1 MHLPTISI
9 VTPSFNQAKY
19 LRRNLESIVSQ
30 EGVTVEQFVMDGGST
45 DDTRRI
51 LETRGGHLAFWRS
64 EKDGGQTKA
73 LIEGFSRS
81 TGEIMGWLNSDDFL
95 WDAQA
100 MRHVSEA
107 FAKHPDVDMV
117 SGDTVLTASD
127 GTPLLIDMPW
137 RPSARLMR
145 YNMCA
150 PQQSTFWRRRAYEAV
165 GGLDPN
171 FQYCMDFD
179 LFQRMSQGRT
189 MLRIPH
195 VLAAFR
201 LHETSKT
208 STWGEVFRREVA
220 LCQNR
225 TGRGF
230 GHKLGIKTATM
241 EIRLGALLAEAQ
253 AIVTGRKLPCYMN
266 ARIEPMRAY
275 VRRKWNLEG

>member
-9 VTPSFNQAKY
+9 VTPSYNQAAF
-19 LRRNLESIVSQ
+19 LRQNLESVKNQ
-30 EGVTVEQFVMDGGST
+30 AGVAVEHLVMDGGST

-51 LETRGGHLAFWRS
+51 LETHGEHLAFWRS
-64 EKDGGQTKA
+64 EKDGGQTQA

-81 TGEIMGWLNSDDFL
+81 TGEIMGWINSDDFL
-95 WDAQA
+95 WDEQA
-100 MRHVSEA
+100 LRHVAQA
-107 FAKHPDVDMV
+107 FAKNPDVDMV
-117 SGDTVLTASD
+117 SGDTILTASD
-127 GTPLLIDMPW
+127 GTPLMIDMPW
-137 RPSARLMR
+137 RPSERLMR
-145 YNMCA
+145 YNMCV

-165 GGLDPN
+165 GGLNPD
-171 FQYCMDFD
+171 FHYCMDFD
-179 LFQRMSQGRT
+179 LFQRMSRGRK

-208 STWGEVFRREVA
+208 STWGEIFRREVA

-230 GHKLGIKTATM
+230 GHKMGIKAATM
-241 EIRLGALLAEAQ
+241 KIRLGALLAQAQ
-253 AIVTGRKLPCYMN
+253 AIITGRKLPCHMN

>member
-9 VTPSFNQAKY
+9 VTPSYNQAEY
-19 LRRNLESIVSQ
+19 LRQNLESVANQ
-30 EGVTVEQFVMDGGST
+30 EGVAVEHLVMDGGST
-45 DDTRRI
+45 DKTRQI
-51 LETRGGHLAFWRS
+51 LEDRGERLAFWRS
-64 EKDGGQTKA
+64 EKDGGQTSA

-81 TGEIMGWLNSDDFL
+81 TGEIMGWINSDDFL
-95 WDAQA
+95 WDARA
-100 MRHVSEA
+100 MRRVAEA
-107 FAKHPDVDMV
+107 FAMHPGVDMV

-127 GTPLLIDMPW
+127 GTPLMIDMPW
-137 RPSARLMR
+137 RPSERLMR
-145 YNMCA
+145 YNMCV

-165 GGLDPN
+165 GGLDPD

-179 LFQRMSQGRT
+179 LFQRMSRGRK

-195 VLAAFR
+195 ILAAFR

-208 STWGEVFRREVA
+208 STWGDVFRREVA

-225 TGRGF
+225 TGQGLS
-230 GHKLGIKTATM
+230 HKLGIKLATM
-241 EIRLGALLAEAQ
+241 EIRLGALLAEAG
-253 AIVTGRKLPCYMN
+253 AIATGRRLPCHMN